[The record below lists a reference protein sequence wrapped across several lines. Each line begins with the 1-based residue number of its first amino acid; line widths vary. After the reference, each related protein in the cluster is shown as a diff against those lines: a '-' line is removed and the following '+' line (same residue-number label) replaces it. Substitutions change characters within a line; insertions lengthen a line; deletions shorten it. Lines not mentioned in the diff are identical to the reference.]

1 MMFHYL
7 DKMNMTKQTRE
18 YLFTLKPFTPAAPAA
33 DADAAL
39 MQARAAKVLETSTL
53 SLMEQRL
60 KDDPRCQSVTSL
72 SLRGESWLLA
82 ECTKGLCN
90 EFTRAFKGI
99 ITETADMGEAPRKPA
114 PAEKPARRR
123 SAVFDAH
130 SFS

>member
-1 MMFHYL
+1 
-7 DKMNMTKQTRE
+7 MTKQTRE
-18 YLFTLKPFTPAAPAA
+18 YLFTLKPFNTAAVPAA

-39 MQARAAKVLETSTL
+39 FQARAAKVLETSTL
-53 SLMEQRL
+53 SIMEQRL

-99 ITETADMGEAPRKPA
+99 ITQTADMGEVERKPA

-123 SAVFDAH
+123 SSHLEAR
-130 SFS
+130 SFT